1 MLKPRGFEQ
10 SEAIRTV
17 ESGFAG
23 RRDRTARERVLLGG
37 TTADASTRLNA
48 FLPIKPDW
56 DILVSGAQCCNK
68 RDCGAIL
75 KEEAARNCSSNNVAS
90 EFKPISLSVKGETFP
105 WFTRVLEA
113 APNKVQTK
121 QTLQVLAFPRRLDDV
136 GDLSN
141 TSIEPSHLRVD
152 FISFVYQ

>member
-37 TTADASTRLNA
+37 TTADASTRLTA

-56 DILVSGAQCCNK
+56 DILVSGAQCRNK

-75 KEEAARNCSSNNVAS
+75 KEEAARNCSSNNVAP

-105 WFTRVLEA
+105 WFNRVLEA
-113 APNKVQTK
+113 APIKCK
-121 QTLQVLAFPRRLDDV
+121 Q
-136 GDLSN
+136 SK
-141 TSIEPSHLRVD
+141 HLKCSRSRV
-152 FISFVYQ
+152 V